1 MSLLALGLAAAA
13 AATNPD
19 VILTNGHILT
29 EASRHSVGEV
39 VAISKG
45 RLVALGTNAKIRPL
59 AGKATQVID
68 LHGQTAT
75 PGLID
80 AHAHLASGGVDHL
93 RSIDLG
99 NVSSMAEVRKKVA
112 E

>member
-19 VILTNGHILT
+19 VILTNGRILT
-29 EASRHSVGEV
+29 EDAHNSVVEA

-45 RLVALGTNAKIRPL
+45 RLVALGTSAQIRAL

-68 LHGQTAT
+68 LRAQTAT

-80 AHAHLASGGVDHL
+80 AHAHLAAGGVDHL
-93 RSIDLG
+93 KSIDLSNEIG
-99 NVSSMAEVRKKVA
+99 
-112 E
+112 